1 MGAQSRAGHS
11 SCRHWV
17 GWRWL
22 NAEPASSAVQV
33 GFFCPARAFGACTSN
48 PEHSTAPRGRDGNP
62 HHQTLCVLR
71 PACPPP
77 GPTLPAPPAW
87 GGGVGGGG
95 ACKPQP
101 PRACRCRTSE
111 APGGFGGGCPAWKW
125 ELCPPSPGLGGCRW
139 AGQEAYRRLG
149 DPVPVVVTGGR
160 CHACAGTP
168 PGASATPDRG
178 TNDDNRSRRWL
189 CSRARFRVAA
199 TMGNVASHLSR
210 GGNYASRGRRARS
223 KHRLARREIWNTVH
237 TTNDVV
243 PRLQPFDDC
252 RRLDI
257 HDAQQTAQLSKPT
270 RSLFITKNNALPI
283 YP

>member
-1 MGAQSRAGHS
+1 MHMHRGYGRRTSRRPTSHLMRTQPWLPSVLRAVGARGRTRRRRRRRRLLHLTGHRLPVGAQSRAGHS

-87 GGGVGGGG
+87 GGMQATAPPGLQVPDIRSSGGGG
-95 ACKPQP
+95 L
-101 PRACRCRTSE
+101 
-111 APGGFGGGCPAWKW
+111 GFGGGCPAWKW
-125 ELCPPSPGLGGCRW
+125 ELCPPRPCPAWAGLQAGGTGGLPALGGSRPCRRHRG
-139 AGQEAYRRLG
+139 ALPRLRG
-149 DPVPVVVTGGR
+149 
-160 CHACAGTP
+160 HAA
-168 PGASATPDRG
+168 GASATPDRV

-210 GGNYASRGRRARS
+210 GGNYASRAGEHARS
-223 KHRLARREIWNTVH
+223 
-237 TTNDVV
+237 
-243 PRLQPFDDC
+243 
-252 RRLDI
+252 
-257 HDAQQTAQLSKPT
+257 TA
-270 RSLFITKNNALPI
+270 
-283 YP
+283 

>member
-1 MGAQSRAGHS
+1 MQ
-11 SCRHWV
+11 CRW
-17 GWRWL
+17 
-22 NAEPASSAVQV
+22 ASSARPGLLV
-33 GFFCPARAFGACTSN
+33 PALRTRAQ
-48 PEHSTAPRGRDGNP
+48 HSPPWKGREPSSSDA
-62 HHQTLCVLR
+62 LR
-71 PACPPP
+71 FEARLSPP
-77 GPTLPAPPAW
+77 GPNIASAARLGGHASHSPPL
-87 GGGVGGGG
+87 
-95 ACKPQP
+95 
-101 PRACRCRTSE
+101 ACRCRTSE
-111 APGGFGGGCPAWKW
+111 APGGGGFGGGCPAWKW
-125 ELCPPSPGLGGCRW
+125 ELCPPSPGLGCRW

-168 PGASATPDRG
+168 PVHQPRRIGGRTTTTGAADGCAVGLAFGLQP
-178 TNDDNRSRRWL
+178 RWEML
-189 CSRARFRVAA
+189 L
-199 TMGNVASHLSR
+199 SHLSR

-270 RSLFITKNNALPI
+270 RSLFITKNDALPI